1 MGATYTGDAFM
12 AIRTR
17 RRRLWLLW
25 ITAVMAIHAG
35 LASAAEEGE
44 WIQLF
49 NGRDL
54 TGWTPKIVGHPAGEN
69 FADTFRVEDGVLKVS
84 YDGYDGKFANR
95 FGHLFYKE
103 PFSNYILRLE
113 YRLVG
118 EQLSDGPNWARAN
131 SGVMI
136 HGQTPESMALD
147 QDFPVSIEVQLLAG
161 QGDENR
167 TTGNLCTPG
176 THVLLDGKL
185 HTPHVTNSTSKTY
198 PVGEWVTAEVEVHGG
213 DVIRHK
219 INGEKVL
226 EYSGSQ
232 LDPKDGDAK
241 RLLEAGAGR
250 EVTGGTISL
259 QSESHPVE
267 FRKVELK
274 RLEE

>member
-1 MGATYTGDAFM
+1 M
-12 AIRTR
+12 AIYAC
-17 RRRLWLLW
+17 RLGLWRLLFC
-25 ITAVMAIHAG
+25 AVVVLQAG
-35 LASAAEEGE
+35 WASAADDGE

-49 NGRDL
+49 DGRDL

-84 YDGYDGKFANR
+84 YDGYDGKFADR
-95 FGHLFYKE
+95 FGHLFFKE

-118 EQLSDGPNWARAN
+118 EQMPDGPDWARAN

-136 HGQTPESMALD
+136 HGQTPESMGLD
-147 QDFPVSIEVQLLAG
+147 QYFPVSIEVQLLAG
-161 QGDENR
+161 QGVEKR

-176 THVLLDGKL
+176 THVVVDGKL
-185 HTPHVTNSTSKTY
+185 YTPHIINSTSKTY

-213 DVIRHK
+213 KVIRHK
-219 INGEKVL
+219 INGETVL

-232 LDPKDGDAK
+232 LDPKDADAK
-241 RLLEAGAGR
+241 RLLEAGASR
-250 EVTGGTISL
+250 EITGGTISL

>member
-1 MGATYTGDAFM
+1 M
-12 AIRTR
+12 AIRAC
-17 RRRLWLLW
+17 RLDLWRLLFC
-25 ITAVMAIHAG
+25 AVVVIQTG
-35 LASAAEEGE
+35 WASAAEEGE
-44 WIQLF
+44 WLQLF

-54 TGWTPKIVGHPAGEN
+54 AGWTPKIVGHPAGEN

-84 YDGYDGKFANR
+84 YDGYDGVFNNR

-118 EQLSDGPNWARAN
+118 EQMADGPEWARAN

-136 HGQTPESMALD
+136 HGQTPESMGLD

-161 QGDENR
+161 QGDEKR

-176 THVLLDGKL
+176 THVVLDGKL
-185 HTPHVTNSTSKTY
+185 HTPHVTNSASKTY

-213 DVIRHK
+213 NIIRHK
-219 INGEKVL
+219 INGETVL

-232 LDPKDGDAK
+232 LDPKDADAK
-241 RLLEAGAGR
+241 RLLEAGASR
-250 EVTGGTISL
+250 EITGGTISL

-267 FRKVELK
+267 FRKVELH

>member
-1 MGATYTGDAFM
+1 M
-12 AIRTR
+12 AIRK
-17 RRRLWLLW
+17 RRLAGWLLMLG
-25 ITAVMAIHAG
+25 AALAIQTG
-35 LASAAEEGE
+35 LVFAAEEGD

-54 TGWTPKIVGHPAGEN
+54 NGWTPKIVGHPAGEN

-84 YDGYDGKFANR
+84 YDGYDGKFADR

-103 PFSNYILRLE
+103 PFSSYILRLE

-118 EQLSDGPNWARAN
+118 EQMPDGPDWARAN

-136 HGQTPESMALD
+136 HGQTPESMGLD

-161 QGDENR
+161 QGDEKR

-176 THVLLDGKL
+176 THVVLDGKL
-185 HTPHVTNSTSKTY
+185 HTPHVTNSTSNTY

-213 DVIRHK
+213 KVIRHK
-219 INGEKVL
+219 INGETVL

-232 LDPKDGDAK
+232 LDPKDADAK
-241 RLLEAGAGR
+241 RLLEAGASQA
-250 EVTGGTISL
+250 VTGGTISL